1 MMNPIKNLCTYVC
14 TQTHTHTH
22 THSLLQF
29 IGKIKRPEAGLQ
41 NAGSGHL

>member
-1 MMNPIKNLCTYVC
+1 MMNPNKNVC
-14 TQTHTHTH
+14 TFVYTH

-29 IGKIKRPEAGLQ
+29 TGETKRPEAGLQ

>member
-1 MMNPIKNLCTYVC
+1 MMNPIKNVGIYVYI
-14 TQTHTHTH
+14 HTH

-29 IGKIKRPEAGLQ
+29 TGETKRPEAGLQ